1 MRQHKQKCGP
11 DMNYSLRACTDT
23 PQSVTYPEVLPG
35 SSRLADHQPDQSTRY
50 VGPLQT
56 LRRVSGRLS
65 KFFHGR
71 EKLEVAQPRR
81 LLVVDDEESICFSM
95 KEYFTHHGFT
105 VETASEVEQAERMIR
120 QGQYEVI
127 IQDLR
132 LGTTANPDGLDIIRL
147 THECS
152 PETRIVVLTAYG
164 SSEVET
170 EAKESGADAFLRKPQ
185 PLSQVAQVVR
195 GLLESPR
202 RWAIPQH

>member
-1 MRQHKQKCGP
+1 MT
-11 DMNYSLRACTDT
+11 YSLRAFT
-23 PQSVTYPEVLPG
+23 PAPHSVTCPEVQ
-35 SSRLADHQPDQSTRY
+35 RPDQLLLY
-50 VGPLQT
+50 IDPLQT

-65 KFFHGR
+65 QLFHAR
-71 EKLEVAQPRR
+71 EKVDLPPPRR

-95 KEYFTHHGFT
+95 AEYFTHHGFE
-105 VETASEVEQAERMIR
+105 VETANEVDQAERMIKSGR
-120 QGQYEVI
+120 YEVI

-132 LGTTANPDGLDIIRL
+132 LGTTTDPDGLEIIRL
-147 THECS
+147 AHEYS

-170 EAKESGADAFLRKPQ
+170 AAKQSGADAFLRKPQ

-202 RWAIPQH
+202 RWAFPQT